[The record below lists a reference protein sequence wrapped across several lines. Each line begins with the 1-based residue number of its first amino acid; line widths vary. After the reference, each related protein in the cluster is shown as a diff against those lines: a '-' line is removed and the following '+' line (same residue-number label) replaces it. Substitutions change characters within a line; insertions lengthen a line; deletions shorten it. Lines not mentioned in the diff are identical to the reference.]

1 MKLFATVV
9 AFVLGASMASAA
21 TYNIFDHPRGGNAS
35 SYDYGLRL
43 ESAPGSGA
51 ADYWSFETS
60 AGASRVVMDVD
71 VAGGHGTIKG
81 LMRHNLDQS
90 NWTLDLTL
98 NGVVSLAG
106 IGAGADSFGAATWSG
121 TLSNGSVTYDLLG
134 KGKNVKGT
142 SYQWTYF
149 SQNPGGVDWRGPNI
163 SAGWVAS
170 LDGGKSMTSGT
181 NDFIGK
187 VSPVPVPAAGL
198 MLLSALG
205 LLGLRRKFV

>member
-1 MKLFATVV
+1 
-9 AFVLGASMASAA
+9 
-21 TYNIFDHPRGGNAS
+21 
-35 SYDYGLRL
+35 
-43 ESAPGSGA
+43 
-51 ADYWSFETS
+51 
-60 AGASRVVMDVD
+60 
-71 VAGGHGTIKG
+71 
-81 LMRHNLDQS
+81 MRHNLDQS